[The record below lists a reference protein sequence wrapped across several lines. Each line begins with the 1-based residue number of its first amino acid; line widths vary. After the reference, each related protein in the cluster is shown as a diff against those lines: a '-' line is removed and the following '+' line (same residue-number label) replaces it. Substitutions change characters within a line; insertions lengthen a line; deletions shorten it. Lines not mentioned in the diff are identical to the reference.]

1 MCKLLNIAVQ
11 GVYPLIC
18 QDMKGDRSFYEKENI
33 VLVKDYLKEK
43 NKLILPMRIVVKY
56 EDKEIFLGPNLTKI
70 PKRCLQRY
78 HLQSEEFK
86 DSYVITKE
94 VIQSNDRVVEC
105 REEIQLFNAEELVDI
120 LNEDELIE
128 DMDSTLNNTEEINS
142 MTTNSSQLFNAEELV
157 DILNEDELIEDMD
170 STLNNTEEINSMTTN
185 SSQESQFEEDFVNDH
200 TSLLSETFNRDQL
213 YRNQN
218 EIQVEGSSTQ
228 ITVNSSEI
236 EMMSTCYEENADNSI
251 NDVEDNSEALVDNS
265 QISNI
270 IIDNTEN
277 SNHNG
282 TNSNLNN
289 NEATEEHSD
298 SNNILHDNAEENVD
312 VPNDINTSAT
322 DESINQEE
330 PYFDEDNTND
340 LPKQKMIFM
349 NMFLHS
355 EKWKCEDIRNLIH
368 ISKSQFL
375 DFVKAVRP
383 HLEKLT
389 GKAKLSVYSLAFLF
403 RLKLAKNK
411 SFRELA
417 TLFVVSHITVRMVY
431 RKVLHIVYRYHTA
444 IPNILDGPDAVEKLF
459 DDAATATDPFFME
472 LIKPFK
478 DPSGN

>member
-18 QDMKGDRSFYEKENI
+18 QDMKGDSSFYEKENI

-70 PKRCLQRY
+70 SKRCLQRY

-105 REEIQLFNAEELVDI
+105 REEIQLI
-120 LNEDELIE
+120 
-128 DMDSTLNNTEEINS
+128 
-142 MTTNSSQLFNAEELV
+142 NAEELV

-236 EMMSTCYEENADNSI
+236 EMMSTCYEENADNLI

-340 LPKQKMIFM
+340 LPKQKMKFM

>member
-94 VIQSNDRVVEC
+94 IIQSNDRVVEC
-105 REEIQLFNAEELVDI
+105 REEI
-120 LNEDELIE
+120 
-128 DMDSTLNNTEEINS
+128 
-142 MTTNSSQLFNAEELV
+142 QLFNAEELV

-236 EMMSTCYEENADNSI
+236 EMMSTCYEENADNLI

-340 LPKQKMIFM
+340 LPKQKMKFM